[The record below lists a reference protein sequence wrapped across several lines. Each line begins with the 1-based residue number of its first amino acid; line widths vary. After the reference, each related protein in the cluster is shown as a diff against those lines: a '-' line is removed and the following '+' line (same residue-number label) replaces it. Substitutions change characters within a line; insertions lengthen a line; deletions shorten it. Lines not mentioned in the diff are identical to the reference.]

1 MNIFWDNDV
10 AGIIYDYAWLTFFV
24 GIIIMIILGMKY
36 LKNKKVLK
44 ADLTLEEDEKKNKIK
59 ILSKKYI
66 VLCVIIV
73 IISSV
78 CFAGLKIAMPR
89 IFSCSMLPDYFGPAG
104 YITKPDGSKMPI
116 YVDKPIIYLY
126 PEQETEVTVELKN
139 PEKLTCT
146 YPKYED
152 FWNVIAKPNG
162 DLIDLNT
169 GRNLYALYWE
179 GINTIKS
186 NEEEGFIVKGE
197 DTIEFLEEK
206 LAVLG
211 LTEREANEFIMYW
224 LPQMEPS
231 EYNFIRFETIEEINE
246 NMPLE
251 ISPKPDSLIRIMM
264 EWKPLTEE
272 KEIEE
277 QELVTPAREGFSVVE
292 WGGSRID

>member
-36 LKNKKVLK
+36 FKSKKVLK

-89 IFSCSMLPDYFGPAG
+89 IFSCSMLPDYSGPAG

-126 PEQETEVTVELKN
+126 PEQETEVTVKLKN

-146 YPKYED
+146 YPKYKES
-152 FWNVIAKPNG
+152 WNVIAKLNG

-179 GINTIKS
+179 GINTTKS
-186 NEEEGFIVKGE
+186 NDEEGFIVKGE

-206 LAVLG
+206 LAILG

-224 LPQMEPS
+224 LPQMES
-231 EYNFIRFETIEEINE
+231 SKYNFIRFETIEEINE
-246 NMPLE
+246 NMELE
-251 ISPKPDSLIRIMM
+251 ISPKPDSIIRVMM
-264 EWKPLTEE
+264 EWQSISEE

-277 QELVTPAREGFSVVE
+277 QELVTPVREGFTVVE